1 MSSIATQPPQPG
13 SMIVEDAS
21 PVDTPPARQEAGSKE
36 ASSAT
41 ETCPFPNCGAVYG
54 RPQELERH
62 IREYHLP
69 YFLYCEQDGCNWTGN
84 RRYALQNHLTDKH
97 LSIPMPEQEAF
108 TIYDA
113 KGLVKQLLTKEISVE
128 QAVVEARS
136 LYQNKAAELGKL
148 GNRRW
153 MRGLKVTASL

>member
-1 MSSIATQPPQPG
+1 MSSITTEPPKPG

-21 PVDTPPARQEAGSKE
+21 PVDTPPPRQEAGSKE
-36 ASSAT
+36 AASAT
-41 ETCPFPNCGAVYG
+41 EACPFPHCGATYG

-62 IREYHLP
+62 IREYHLSHC
-69 YFLYCEQDGCNWTGN
+69 LYCEQEGCDWTGN
-84 RRYALQNHLTDKH
+84 RRCALQKHLTDKH
-97 LSIPMPEQEAF
+97 LSIPMPEQGAF

-113 KGLVKQLLTKEISVE
+113 KGLVKQILTKDITVE

-136 LYQNKAAELGKL
+136 SYQNKAAELGKL

-153 MRGLKVTASL
+153 MRGLKAL